1 MEKIMVDAIGDQC
14 PIPVV
19 KAKKAID
26 ALTSPAE
33 VEVRVDNDTAVQ
45 NLQRLA
51 AGLSCAA
58 KNEALPDGN
67 YTVTITV
74 DEKALAARE
83 ENADVDP
90 VSYCSPESLRRGH
103 GTVVAVASSGMGNGD
118 DTLGGILIKGFLY
131 AVAHQDEAP
140 EAVLFYNGGAF
151 LTTEGSES
159 VEDLKLLEERGT
171 KILTCG
177 TCLDYYQLK
186 EKLVVGG
193 VTNMYDIVSMLS
205 SAEKVIRP

>member
-1 MEKIMVDAIGDQC
+1 MEKIIVDAIGEQC

-26 ALTSPAE
+26 GLASPAE

-51 AGLSCAA
+51 AGLSCAV
-58 KNEALPDGN
+58 KSETLPDGN
-67 YTVTITV
+67 FAVTITA
-74 DEKALAARE
+74 DQKALAARE
-83 ENADVDP
+83 DNADVDP
-90 VSYCSPESLRRGH
+90 ASYCSPESLRRGH
-103 GTVVAVASSGMGNGD
+103 GTVVAVGSSGMGNGD

-131 AVAHQDEAP
+131 ALAHQDEAP

-159 VEDLKLLEERGT
+159 IEDLKLLEERGT

-177 TCLDYYQLK
+177 TCLDYYNLK
-186 EKLVVGG
+186 EKLVAGG